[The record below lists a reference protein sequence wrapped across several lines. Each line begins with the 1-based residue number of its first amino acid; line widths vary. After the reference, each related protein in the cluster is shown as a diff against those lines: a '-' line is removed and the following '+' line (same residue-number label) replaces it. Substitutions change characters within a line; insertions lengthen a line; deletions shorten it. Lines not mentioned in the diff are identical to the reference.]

1 MKSTVFFLAKAIV
14 IGLLSMFIGA
24 CAKPHHLYVKYDL
37 PPKHIVL
44 EGKQVTLQIIDERD
58 TEAILTE
65 KAQNEFELW
74 DGTFA
79 LYHTDKKPKGEVQ
92 TYDLPA
98 LLKEVMKKR
107 LESMGAQVMEGGMD
121 EAPLFELTLKK
132 FLLDL
137 KKRTWVSDISYQVKL
152 TKDNKNIGREQVSG
166 QAERI
171 KVMGKGAGEK
181 LIGELFSD
189 SINRLDI
196 EKLFINAGL

>member
-1 MKSTVFFLAKAIV
+1 MKSTVSFLANVIV
-14 IGLLSMFIGA
+14 IGLLSMFVGA
-24 CAKPHHLYVKYDL
+24 CAKPYHLYVKYDL
-37 PPKHIVL
+37 PQKSIAL

-58 TEAILTE
+58 TEALFTE
-65 KAQNEFELW
+65 KAQNEFDLW

-107 LESMGAQVMEGGMD
+107 LESMGVQVMEGGMD
-121 EAPLFELTLKK
+121 VAPLFELTLKI

-137 KKRTWVSDISYQVKL
+137 KNRTWVTDITYEAKL
-152 TKDNKNIGREQVSG
+152 TKDNKKIGREQVSG
-166 QAERI
+166 QAERTKI
-171 KVMGKGAGEK
+171 MGKGAGEK
-181 LIGELFSD
+181 LIGEIFSD

-196 EKLFINAGL
+196 EKLFKNAGL

>member
-24 CAKPHHLYVKYDL
+24 CAKPYHLYVKYDL
-37 PPKHIVL
+37 PPKLIAL
-44 EGKQVTLQIIDERD
+44 EGKQVTLKIIDERD
-58 TEAILTE
+58 AESIFTE
-65 KAQNEFELW
+65 KAQNEFDLW

-98 LLKEVMKKR
+98 LVKEVMKKR
-107 LESMGAQVMEGGMD
+107 LEAMGIQVMEGGMD

-132 FLLDL
+132 LFLDL
-137 KKRTWVSDISYQVKL
+137 KGRTWVSDVSYEAKL
-152 TKDNKNIGREQVSG
+152 TKDNKKIGREQVSG
-166 QAERI
+166 QAERTKI
-171 KVMGKGAGEK
+171 MGKGAGEK
-181 LIGELFSD
+181 LIGDIFSD